1 MARGLNGSAN
11 GSGNGHDHGAG
22 RGFEEGIEAVQPGNS
37 SLPAEVV
44 DALPAVVG
52 VHTTIPEDRRSART
66 LGSEREGHGTII
78 DDEGLI
84 VTIGYLIMEAD
95 TVTITD
101 NDGRELP
108 ATIVGYDY
116 ESGFGLVRTTV
127 PPRVKPMRFGDSDS
141 LTLRSEAYVGGVGGE
156 KAALKV
162 KVAGRREFAGYWEY
176 LLDNAI
182 FTVPAYPLWGGS
194 ALIGPDGSLLGVGSL
209 LVQEALGPGSPAF
222 PGNMYVPINRLKPIF
237 DELVQSGGISTPP
250 RPWLGLYTVE
260 HMGQLVIGGIS
271 DGGPADRAGLQRGD
285 ILQSLNGEVL
295 DDVPDF
301 YKKLWAAGP
310 AGTTISLRM
319 ERDSDA
325 FEVKVRSGDRGT
337 YHKHGSDD

>member
-1 MARGLNGSAN
+1 MARGLNGSTNGTGN
-11 GSGNGHDHGAG
+11 GSG
-22 RGFEEGIEAVQPGNS
+22 RGLGGMEGGIEAVQPGSS
-37 SLPAEVV
+37 SLPPEVAG
-44 DALPAVVG
+44 ALPAVVG
-52 VHTTIPEDRRSART
+52 VHTTIPENRHSARS

-101 NDGRELP
+101 SEGRELP

-141 LTLRSEAYVGGVGGE
+141 LSLRSEAYVGGVGGE
-156 KAALKV
+156 KASLKV

-194 ALIGPDGSLLGVGSL
+194 ALIGVDGTLLGVGSL
-209 LVQEALGPGSPAF
+209 LVQEALGPGAPAF
-222 PGNMYVPINRLKPIF
+222 PGNMYVPINRLKPVF
-237 DELVQSGGISTPP
+237 DELVQTGGISTPP
-250 RPWLGLYTVE
+250 RPWLGLHTVE
-260 HMGQLVIGGIS
+260 HMGQLVIIGIS

-285 ILQSLNGEVL
+285 ILQALNGEVL

-301 YKKLWAAGP
+301 YRKLWASGP
-310 AGTTISLRM
+310 AGTTVSLRM
-319 ERDSDA
+319 ERDNDA
-325 FEVKVRSGDRGT
+325 FEVKVRSGDRT
-337 YHKHGSDD
+337 KYHKYGSD